1 MDELAKRAIE
11 EKRRCELCELCEYQ
25 DEVEEPQAGACGW
38 RVGMLLREHRPWQ
51 LGAVLQASHMEPLG
65 VVWTLRA
72 TAPGWHK
79 LPGLQEVARG
89 LMQSGMAVL
98 IVDSDG
104 EVRSVFG
111 SDAQLA
117 AVDTSGGA
125 D

>member
-1 MDELAKRAIE
+1 MDELTQRAIE
-11 EKRRCELCELCEYQ
+11 EKRRCELCELCAYK

-51 LGAVLQASHMEPLG
+51 LGAVLQASHLEPLG

-72 TAPGWHK
+72 TAPGWHE
-79 LPGLQEVARG
+79 LPGIQDVARG

-98 IVDSDG
+98 VVDCDG

-111 SDAQLA
+111 SDEQLA
-117 AVDTSGGA
+117 AVDASEDA